1 MQNFL
6 ENLWFNYEIEKKIE
20 LSDSERGIV
29 NSSSDSRDKIYS
41 TLTPEQKADFES
53 YEDLS
58 NEICLIYEKEAF
70 IKGVKFTA
78 AFLSEAIK

>member
-1 MQNFL
+1 MKNFL
-6 ENLWFNYEIEKKIE
+6 EDLWFSFEIEKRTV

-29 NSSSDSRDKIYS
+29 NSSSESRKKIYD
-41 TLTPEQKADFES
+41 TLTPEQKADFDS
-53 YEDLS
+53 YEELS

-78 AFLSEAIK
+78 GFLADAIK

>member
-1 MQNFL
+1 MKNFL
-6 ENLWFNYEIEKKIE
+6 ENLWFNYEIEKKTE

-29 NSSSDSRDKIYS
+29 NSSSDSRNKIYS
-41 TLTPEQKADFES
+41 TLTPEQKADFDS
-53 YEDLS
+53 YEELS

-78 AFLSEAIK
+78 TFLAEAIK